1 MGPASRCP
9 CHQGSLGLWVWS
21 RKGPGREHRG
31 SALYC
36 TPKLSVLDLPAAFR
50 FLTVPGRAQLGGSGT
65 GLRSRLQAVDKRR
78 LAAFMR
84 SGLSPHS
91 CQRLVCAP
99 SHQGSTK
106 EGLPVRWL
114 RAPASRGPRGP
125 GLGARGGG
133 GQRPPSMGGVLPNR
147 WAHLKATTSSV
158 ACTGLLAQR
167 IWKAGR
173 HATGRFRPPSIA
185 ARQSVPPRRGRAAE
199 RPARRPL
206 PAPQPLPLR
215 PSVCQLLAAT
225 SGQLRAWALC
235 PPPPGA
241 RPASA
246 FLEQWETRV

>member
-173 HATGRFRPPSIA
+173 HATSGFRLPLPRASLPVRVCLHGEAELQRGPPADLSQPPSPSPSGQA
-185 ARQSVPPRRGRAAE
+185 CASCW
-199 RPARRPL
+199 L
-206 PAPQPLPLR
+206 QPL
-215 PSVCQLLAAT
+215 
-225 SGQLRAWALC
+225 GN
-235 PPPPGA
+235 
-241 RPASA
+241 
-246 FLEQWETRV
+246 